1 MGTILYS
8 QAEFQAAVDALKG
21 YVGQLESVLSECEAK
36 KSEINNFWD
45 DASGQQYSKTIN
57 DNITVCKNTI
67 FDTNIQITEFE
78 KTIAGMTDI
87 QNIANSSIEE
97 AQSVVSKL
105 LG

>member
-1 MGTILYS
+1 MATLLYS

-67 FDTNIQITEFE
+67 FDTNIVSGFKAPRMIYADRNQFFR
-78 KTIAGMTDI
+78 AGK
-87 QNIANSSIEE
+87 SSGT
-97 AQSVVSKL
+97 A
-105 LG
+105 G

>member
-1 MGTILYS
+1 MATLLYS
-8 QAEFQAAVDALKG
+8 QAEFQAAVDALKQ

-36 KSEINNFWD
+36 KSEINSFWD
-45 DASGQQYSKTIN
+45 DASGHEYSRVIN
-57 DNITVCKNTI
+57 DNIMNCKNSI
-67 FDTNIQITEFE
+67 FETNLQIIEYE

-87 QNIANSSIEE
+87 QNIANKSIEE